1 MCPKEREEFFN
12 SIVKKMSKG
21 KTNKERREFRR
32 TIKEAKKDGSYSALV
47 NEVVNGLVER
57 GRTCPTFHSDF
68 ESWSAEI
75 ENTP

>member
-57 GRTCPTFHSDF
+57 GRACPTFHSDF
-68 ESWSAEI
+68 ESWVAEI